1 MNKKPRKHD
10 TPMRIRTNGRL
21 DSESGAALVMALI
34 FIVIL
39 TILGILAINYST
51 TGLQVVGE
59 MKQEAILAQTADTG
73 IEELKAFLWDKHP
86 WDVNTAITTALADP
100 NRILLTDT
108 PLDNNASNYL
118 LTRQMYN
125 VRLES
130 VNGPDLVRVTATA
143 RNQDTGQTKQVEA
156 VLHYFAINPD
166 QAGQGAENSNVIN

>member
-1 MNKKPRKHD
+1 MSDGPRNID
-10 TPMRIRTNGRL
+10 AAMLIRTKGRL

-39 TILGILAINYST
+39 TIIGVLAINYST

-86 WDVNTAITTALADP
+86 WDINAAITAALADP
-100 NRILLTDT
+100 NRMLLADT
-108 PLDNNASNYL
+108 PLDNNTSNYI
-118 LTRQMYN
+118 LTRQLYN

-156 VLHYFAINPD
+156 VLHYFATNPD
-166 QAGQGAENSNVIN
+166 QAGQSAENSNVIN